1 MFDIGSCTCAIC
13 QLNPTAITFFCQF
26 IVLENH
32 EVLEKINENNQSRG
46 LKALKLSYQKK
57 KHIGKKKNRCT
68 WTSPYRVPFNILL
81 TASIDRYSNHHHHPR
96 F

>member
-57 KHIGKKKNRCT
+57 KHICKQKKKKQMYLDITLQSSVQYPLHR
-68 WTSPYRVPFNILL
+68 L
-81 TASIDRYSNHHHHPR
+81 H
-96 F
+96 